1 MGKEREREKHRLQTL
16 INFMA
21 YAIPQTT
28 RISECSRP
36 SWKLYYLHGALG
48 LLNAYERLLG
58 CISEASWR
66 AIRCFWVSEGLGG
79 RAFWDLFVAS
89 WAFGA
94 SCWAFWIH
102 SAAPCGRLGGSWAL
116 GGS

>member
-1 MGKEREREKHRLQTL
+1 
-16 INFMA
+16 MA

-66 AIRCFWVSEGLGG
+66 AIRCFWCGPLWTPRGLLGPGG
-79 RAFWDLFVAS
+79 LLRPSRGERLDMFWHHSFWAPLNAILGLS
-89 WAFGA
+89 WA
-94 SCWAFWIH
+94 
-102 SAAPCGRLGGSWAL
+102 AL
-116 GGS
+116 GAPAA